1 MKGESIDYSKD
12 EGTKE
17 FWEGAFFMGFGKK
30 DGVANGAFV
39 PETVSEKKI
48 YIANQ
53 IAKNIRDTIFK
64 ELGYIASAGISFN
77 KTVAKIAS
85 SQNKPNA

>member
-1 MKGESIDYSKD
+1 
-12 EGTKE
+12 
-17 FWEGAFFMGFGKK
+17 MGFGKK
-30 DGVANGAFV
+30 DGVANGSFV
-39 PETVSEKKI
+39 PESESEKKVF
-48 YIANQ
+48 IACQ

-85 SQNKPNA
+85 SQNKPESKHP